1 MGWGEGAPFH
11 PHQFSI
17 LLHSPCHRPR
27 ALVAGCSEPEDSR
40 SEETHKDTN
49 TEGKPRN
56 VGTQCRLWLRGQRRA
71 DQHPPPHAQAAPAPR
86 RPLESTYTHTHT
98 HTPTET
104 HVPADT
110 RSSTHKPA
118 DLTLSPEPLTWASTS
133 APRAEQPPAQGR
145 AAGGGGGRSPGESG
159 QAATNPGGE
168 RGGHPRQ
175 SGDCRV
181 EGISGHPLPHTR
193 PSGHLALLPQPLHP
207 SDS

>member
-98 HTPTET
+98 HTLRHTFPLTRAAALTSQLTSRCPQSPLPGHAQVPLGRSSPLPRGGQQAGAGEGAPESQAKLPLIRAGRGGGT
-104 HVPADT
+104 HVRAGT
-110 RSSTHKPA
+110 AGWR
-118 DLTLSPEPLTWASTS
+118 ASQDIPS
-133 APRAEQPPAQGR
+133 
-145 AAGGGGGRSPGESG
+145 
-159 QAATNPGGE
+159 
-168 RGGHPRQ
+168 
-175 SGDCRV
+175 
-181 EGISGHPLPHTR
+181 HTR
-193 PSGHLALLPQPLHP
+193 GRLGT
-207 SDS
+207 